1 VQEPT
6 RFAELPP
13 PVRLQLA
20 IFTPFL
26 FGALAGLVVV
36 HGSTVY
42 WIMQAIAGLGG
53 LAAGTEHNGAR
64 EGAIR
69 VAIGG
74 LLFGLGI
81 FIAFEATGDEAKIGT
96 EPDVVLIVFTTVAG
110 AILGAIGGA
119 LGARARARASTGTG
133 G

>member
-1 VQEPT
+1 MQEPT
-6 RFAELPP
+6 RFNDLPP

-20 IFTPFL
+20 LFTPFL
-26 FGALAGLVVV
+26 FGALAGLVAV

-42 WIMQAIAGLGG
+42 WIMQAVAGLGG
-53 LAAGTEHNGAR
+53 LAAGTEHDGPR

-81 FIAFEATGDEAKIGT
+81 LIAFEATGDDAVIST
-96 EPDVVLIVFTTVAG
+96 EPNVGLIIFTTLAG
-110 AILGAIGGA
+110 AILGAIGGL
-119 LGARARARASTGTG
+119 LGARARASERSG
-133 G
+133 

>member
-1 VQEPT
+1 MQEPT
-6 RFAELPP
+6 RFADLPP

-20 IFTPFL
+20 VFTPFL

-42 WIMQAIAGLGG
+42 WIMQVIAALGG
-53 LAAGTEHNGAR
+53 IAAGTEHDGPR

-74 LLFGLGI
+74 LIYGLAI
-81 FIAFEATGDEAKIGT
+81 FIAYKATGDDAKIGN
-96 EPDVVLIVFTTVAG
+96 EPNVGLIVITTV
-110 AILGAIGGA
+110 GGA
-119 LGARARARASTGTG
+119 LLGALGGGLGARSRGRARPGAHG
-133 G
+133 